1 MHIFF
6 IQTLNHKLMSKVK
19 HLILLCAISTYS
31 VMAQTNDL
39 DQVIELNKNEISLQ
53 QLISTI
59 ENQTELRFSFNPNA
73 LPLENKLV
81 FAESKMSVRKALNTA
96 GKNLELNYELK
107 DKVILLKKEN
117 SNDRKVSVYGYI
129 RDAQTGENLISA
141 TLLEKGTSK
150 GTTANFY
157 GYYSMQISAGQPTS
171 LLCSYV
177 GYQPL
182 SISLTITKDT
192 LLNIKLVPQLLDE
205 IVVVGSELETIHETV
220 QMSAVDVPVD
230 QIKKLPAFLGEVDVL
245 KVLQLLPGVKSS
257 EGSTGLYVRGGGPD
271 QNLILL
277 DGVPVYNA
285 SHLFGFFSL
294 FNADAINHVELIKGG
309 FPARYGGRLSS
320 VIDIAMKD
328 GNMKEVKGEASIG
341 IISAKATIEG
351 PIKKD
356 KTSFILSARR
366 TYLDVLAKPLV
377 KQSSGDVSG
386 GYFFYDINA
395 KVNHIINKKNRI
407 YLSHYMGDD
416 VARGTTKGNDEFG
429 SFKTV
434 TEDKFNLY
442 WGNIITSARWNRVI
456 TPKLFA
462 NVTGTFSRYRF
473 VVSNKHTEQTR
484 PEPEDY
490 IGDLLFDTKYLS
502 GIRDVAYKMDFEWIP
517 NTRHYVRFGSQTTL
531 HHFSPGVYSIN
542 SNTDLVNPPEE
553 IQPINATEGAI
564 YTEDDWTVGERL
576 KINVGLHASTFSVE
590 EQSYQ
595 SLQPR
600 ISARYLLGN
609 DIAAKASYTT
619 MTQFIHFLTNAGIGL
634 PTDMW
639 LPSTKRVAPQQ
650 SWQGAFGLSKT
661 YKGTYEISFE
671 GYYKEMSNL
680 IEYKDGATYT
690 DLDNNWQDKIVMN
703 GLGKSYGAELFVQKK
718 EGNFTGWVG
727 YTLSWANRQFEDINQ
742 GNWFPYRYDRRHDIS
757 VAMTHEWNKKMDFS
771 LAWVYGTGNNVT
783 LPTSTYQGLTDL
795 NSGLKN
801 TVLYYSGR
809 NNFRMDAYH
818 RLDVSFSFWKQKK
831 RIERKWIIAVYNLY
845 SRKNPFFIT
854 TNKNFNGKN
863 SFSQFTLFPIIPSIA
878 YSFKF

>member
-1 MHIFF
+1 M
-6 IQTLNHKLMSKVK
+6 NKVK

-81 FAESKMSVRKALNTA
+81 FAESKMSVRKALNNA

-117 SNDRKVSVYGYI
+117 SNDKKVSVYGYI
-129 RDAQTGENLISA
+129 RDGQTGENLISA

-205 IVVVGSELETIHETV
+205 IVVVGSELETVHETV

-294 FNADAINHVELIKGG
+294 FNADATNRVELIKGG

-320 VIDIAMKD
+320 VIDIAMKE
-328 GNMKEVKGEASIG
+328 GNMKEIKGEASIG

-356 KTSFILSARR
+356 KTSFIFSARR

-377 KQSSGDVSG
+377 KQASGDVSG

-416 VARGTTKGNDEFG
+416 VARGTTKGNDE
-429 SFKTV
+429 
-434 TEDKFNLY
+434 
-442 WGNIITSARWNRVI
+442 
-456 TPKLFA
+456 
-462 NVTGTFSRYRF
+462 
-473 VVSNKHTEQTR
+473 
-484 PEPEDY
+484 
-490 IGDLLFDTKYLS
+490 
-502 GIRDVAYKMDFEWIP
+502 
-517 NTRHYVRFGSQTTL
+517 
-531 HHFSPGVYSIN
+531 
-542 SNTDLVNPPEE
+542 
-553 IQPINATEGAI
+553 
-564 YTEDDWTVGERL
+564 
-576 KINVGLHASTFSVE
+576 
-590 EQSYQ
+590 
-595 SLQPR
+595 
-600 ISARYLLGN
+600 
-609 DIAAKASYTT
+609 
-619 MTQFIHFLTNAGIGL
+619 
-634 PTDMW
+634 
-639 LPSTKRVAPQQ
+639 
-650 SWQGAFGLSKT
+650 
-661 YKGTYEISFE
+661 
-671 GYYKEMSNL
+671 
-680 IEYKDGATYT
+680 
-690 DLDNNWQDKIVMN
+690 
-703 GLGKSYGAELFVQKK
+703 
-718 EGNFTGWVG
+718 
-727 YTLSWANRQFEDINQ
+727 
-742 GNWFPYRYDRRHDIS
+742 
-757 VAMTHEWNKKMDFS
+757 
-771 LAWVYGTGNNVT
+771 
-783 LPTSTYQGLTDL
+783 
-795 NSGLKN
+795 
-801 TVLYYSGR
+801 
-809 NNFRMDAYH
+809 
-818 RLDVSFSFWKQKK
+818 
-831 RIERKWIIAVYNLY
+831 
-845 SRKNPFFIT
+845 
-854 TNKNFNGKN
+854 
-863 SFSQFTLFPIIPSIA
+863 
-878 YSFKF
+878 